1 MDYSNDWFKRAVI
14 YQIYPRSFAD
24 SNGDGV
30 GDLPGIIARLDYLE
44 ALGVDAIWLS
54 PVYRSPQYDNGYD
67 ISDYQDV
74 DPLFGTLEDMDRLI
88 REAASRGIRI
98 IMDLVLNHTSDAH
111 PWFLS
116 AKQRRESPYHDW
128 YIWRDPLPGE
138 RTDGSAA
145 AFGDGSWQYVPEIG
159 QFYYYQFSHRQP
171 DLNWANPAVRCALY
185 DMINWWSDRGVGGF
199 RLDVVDHLGKD
210 PSIPVKVNGPRLHE
224 FVREMSGRCFQR
236 PGLVTVG
243 EAWSANIDRAKI
255 YSNPD
260 GSELSMVFQ
269 FEHILLDQQP
279 GGEKW
284 DLAPLPLLRFKE
296 VVSRWQTGLHGC
308 GWNSLFYENHDIPR
322 IVSRWGDDGAYREA
336 SAKML
341 AVLLFGLEGTPY
353 IYQGQELGMT
363 NLPLALDEYQDV
375 ETRNMIDARR
385 AKGYPEAEILRS
397 ARAKSRD
404 NARSPMQWDASENAG
419 FTTGTPWL
427 PVNENYPAINAAEQ
441 QGRADSVFSCYRRLI
456 RLRKTYPVFTEG
468 AFRLLLPEDETL
480 FAYTRETERE
490 RLLVVCNFGGDARA
504 NPLEAETAE
513 MTLLFGTCPDAGG
526 TLRAW
531 EARIYYLNKG
541 GN

>member
-1 MDYSNDWFKRAVI
+1 MDCKTDWWKRAVI

-30 GDLPGIIARLDYLE
+30 GDIPGILTKLDYLK

-67 ISDYQDV
+67 ISDYQDI
-74 DPLFGTLEDMDRLI
+74 DPLFGTMEDMDCLI

-98 IMDLVLNHTSDAH
+98 IMDLVLNHTSDEH

-116 AKQRRESPYHDW
+116 AKQSRESEYHDW

-138 RTDGSAA
+138 RTDGDTA
-145 AFGDGSWQYVPEIG
+145 AFGDGAWQYVPEIG

-171 DLNWANPAVRCALY
+171 DLNWANPAVRQALY

-224 FVREMSGRCFQR
+224 YVREMSRACFQR

-284 DLAPLPLLRFKE
+284 DLAPLPLRQFKA
-296 VVSRWQTGLHGC
+296 VISRWQKGLHGC

-353 IYQGQELGMT
+353 IYQGQELAMT
-363 NLPLALDEYQDV
+363 NLPLRLDEYQDV
-375 ETRNMIDARR
+375 ETLNMISARR
-385 AKGYPEAEILRS
+385 AKGCSEEEILRS

-419 FTTGTPWL
+419 FTSGTPWL
-427 PVNENYPAINAAEQ
+427 PVNANYREINAAEQ
-441 QGRADSVFSCYRRLI
+441 QGRADSVFSCYQTLISLRR
-456 RLRKTYPVFTEG
+456 TYAVFTEG
-468 AFRLLLPEDETL
+468 VFDLLLPEDEHL
-480 FAYTRETERE
+480 FAYTRETPRE
-490 RLLVVCNFGGDARA
+490 RLLVVCNFGGETQV
-504 NPLEAETAE
+504 NPLASQTAD
-513 MTLLFGTCPDAGG
+513 MALLFGTCGAETD
-526 TLRAW
+526 TLRPW
-531 EARIYYLNKG
+531 EARIYYKG

>member
-1 MDYSNDWFKRAVI
+1 MDYSSNWFKRAVI

-30 GDLPGIIARLDYLE
+30 GDIPGILTKLDYLKT
-44 ALGVDAIWLS
+44 LGVDAIWLS

-67 ISDYQDV
+67 ISDYQDI

-116 AKQRRESPYHDW
+116 AKQSRESPYHDW

-138 RTDGSAA
+138 RTDGDTA
-145 AFGDGSWQYVPEIG
+145 AFGDGAWQYVPEIG

-171 DLNWANPAVRCALY
+171 DLNWANPAVRQALY

-224 FVREMSGRCFQR
+224 YVREMSAACFQR

-279 GGEKW
+279 DGEKW
-284 DLAPLPLLRFKE
+284 DLAPLPLPAFKE
-296 VVSRWQTGLHGC
+296 VISRWQTGLHGC

-322 IVSRWGDDGAYREA
+322 IVSRWGDEGEFREA

-341 AVLLFGLEGTPY
+341 AVLLFGMEGTPY
-353 IYQGQELGMT
+353 IYEGQELGMT
-363 NLPLALDEYQDV
+363 NRHFALDDYQDV
-375 ETRNMIDARR
+375 ETLDMIRTRR
-385 AKGYPEAEILRS
+385 AKGYSDEEILRS
-397 ARAKSRD
+397 AYGRSRD
-404 NARSPMQWDASENAG
+404 NARTPMQWDASPNAG

-427 PVNENYPAINAAEQ
+427 PVNENYKEINAAEQ
-441 QGRADSVFSCYRRLI
+441 IGRADSVFECYRKLI
-456 RLRKTYPVFTEG
+456 ALRKEYPVFEEG
-468 AFRLLLPEDETL
+468 EFTLLEPENDAL
-480 FAYTRETERE
+480 FAYERRTETET
-490 RLLVVCNFGGDARA
+490 LLVLCNFTGKEIENPISAEGMELLLGTYGDD
-504 NPLEAETAE
+504 ESE
-513 MTLLFGTCPDAGG
+513 
-526 TLRAW
+526 TLRPY
-531 EARIYYLNKG
+531 EARMYYFE